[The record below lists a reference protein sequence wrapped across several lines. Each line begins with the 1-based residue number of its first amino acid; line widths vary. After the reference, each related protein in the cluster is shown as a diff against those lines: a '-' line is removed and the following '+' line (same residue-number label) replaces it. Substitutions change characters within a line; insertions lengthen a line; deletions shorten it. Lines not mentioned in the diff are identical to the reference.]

1 MKNSPYICKIEMR
14 EKKLKISLNFLEK
27 KSIKISDKNL
37 VVRNSYRIFVKS
49 IRNRSD
55 NVL

>member
-1 MKNSPYICKIEMR
+1 MR
-14 EKKLKISLNFLEK
+14 EKKIKKISQLLGE
-27 KSIKISDKNL
+27 KSIKISLTNL
-37 VVRNSYRIFVKS
+37 VVRNFHLIFVKS

>member
-37 VVRNSYRIFVKS
+37 VVKNNHRIFVK
-49 IRNRSD
+49 
-55 NVL
+55 